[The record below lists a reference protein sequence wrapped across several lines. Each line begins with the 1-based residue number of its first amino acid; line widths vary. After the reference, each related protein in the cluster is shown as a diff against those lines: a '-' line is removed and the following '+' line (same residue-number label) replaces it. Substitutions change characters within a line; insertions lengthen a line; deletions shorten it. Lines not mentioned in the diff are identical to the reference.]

1 MVKNNI
7 CPKHIADIFQR
18 TDTKYLRN
26 NTLIKYDYKWLK
38 ASITYIGPKVRN
50 LLPKRIRDLPNLFV
64 LKQHIRQLD
73 LNSLLAD
80 AQCSNCTLCSA

>member
-1 MVKNNI
+1 MV
-7 CPKHIADIFQR
+7 DIFQR
-18 TDTKYLRN
+18 TDTKYLLWN
-26 NTLIKYDYKWLK
+26 YNLIKYDYKWLK

-50 LLPKRIRDLPNLFV
+50 LLPKRIRDLPKLFV
-64 LKQHIRQLD
+64 FKQHIRQLD